1 MEEKIDYKLAAEQ
14 RQASVR
20 RRRRTGAIHYKVKDE
35 SGRAISRAIYNVLG
49 VDKEGRK
56 DLLGM
61 YVAKSDGANFWLEVL
76 TALEKLVWLAYQ
88 QHLRE
93 MDIVTLQLGVDITT
107 ISNKIWKQI

>member
-61 YVAKSDGANFWLEVL
+61 YVAKSEGANFWLEVL
-76 TALEKLVWLAYQ
+76 TDLK
-88 QHLRE
+88 
-93 MDIVTLQLGVDITT
+93 
-107 ISNKIWKQI
+107 N